1 MRPRLV
7 AVVAAGFFF
16 VAVAYNLRGSP
27 QQATAAPQA
36 PPTSGAAERQA
47 VLSKY
52 CFMCHNEK
60 LKSGG
65 LALSTLDLANL
76 SKNPEKWE
84 KVIRKLRT
92 GAMPPPKMPRPDK
105 ATAASI
111 VAGIETELDRAAL
124 ENPNPGRP
132 SLQRL
137 NRSEYSNAIR
147 DLLALEIDAASML
160 PADAAGYGFD
170 NNADALTLSPALT
183 ERYLG
188 AAAKISQMAL
198 SRPRG
203 LPTPETFF
211 VPTDRNQAV
220 RVSDELP
227 FGSRGGLA
235 VRHYFPADGEY
246 LFEMRPKE
254 SGVAGGFEGIT
265 EEQHQVEV
273 RLDDVKIWAGTIGGP
288 EFAHKKGPNAGG
300 GTEQELNKKVIE
312 GLTFHAPVK
321 AGEHLIQAYFV
332 AKTEAYVED
341 LFDPSI
347 RRENYRNPAGPPK
360 LSTLTVTGPQ
370 SGTAAVS
377 ETPSRQRILLCK
389 PQSAK
394 DETCAKKIISTLA
407 RRAYRRPVTDTDL
420 QVPLASFRSGL
431 ARAGFE
437 SGIEMALRSILVSP
451 NFLFRFEDQPPG
463 LADHAPYRISDL
475 ELASR
480 LSFFL
485 WSSIPDDEL
494 LGIAEKKNLH
504 QPEVLRQQVRRML
517 ADSRSQALVDNFAGQ
532 WLFIRNVST
541 HQPSPE
547 ILFHFDDNLRQAFE
561 EETQLFFQS
570 IIRENRSVIDLLD
583 ADYTFLNQRLAEHY
597 GIQGVRGER
606 FRRVDLPEDSPRRGL
621 LGKGSTLMAT
631 SYANRTSPVLRGKWI
646 LDNVFGAP
654 PPPPPPNV
662 PALKDERDPRKA
674 LPMREQ
680 MAAHR
685 ANPVCA
691 GCHAQ
696 MDQLGF
702 ALENFDGIGEWRD
715 IYASGA
721 RVDSAAVLPDG
732 TKFNGP
738 AELRQVLR
746 KHSDEFVT
754 TVTERLLTY
763 ALGRGLDAYDG
774 PAVRKIERDAAPDN
788 YRFES
793 LIQAIVTSVP
803 FQMRTAQVSTE

>member
-1 MRPRLV
+1 MRRRL
-7 AVVAAGFFF
+7 AVVAASCFF

-27 QQATAAPQA
+27 QQSSDTASPHVSPVAD
-36 PPTSGAAERQA
+36 RQA
-47 VLSKY
+47 VLTKY

-60 LKSGG
+60 MKSGG
-65 LALSTLDLANL
+65 LALSTLDLTNL
-76 SKNPEKWE
+76 GKNPEKWE
-84 KVIRKLRT
+84 KVVRKLRT
-92 GAMPPPKMPRPDK
+92 GAMPPGKMPRPDK
-105 ATAASI
+105 ATTETI
-111 VAGIETELDRAAL
+111 VSAIETDLDRAAL
-124 ENPNPGRP
+124 DNPNPGRP

-137 NRSEYSNAIR
+137 NRSEYRNAIR
-147 DLLALEIDAASML
+147 DLLALDIDAASML

-170 NNADALTLSPALT
+170 NNADALSLSPALT

-211 VPTDRNQAV
+211 VPTDRNQSV

-235 VRHYFPADGEY
+235 VHYYFPADGEY

-265 EEQHQVEV
+265 EEIDHVEL
-273 RLDDVKIWAGTIGGP
+273 RLDDVKVWSGTIGGP
-288 EFAHKKGPNAGG
+288 EFARKRGPKAAAGP
-300 GTEQELNKKVIE
+300 TEEEINKKVLD
-312 GLTFHAPVK
+312 GLTFHVPVK
-321 AGEHLIQAYFV
+321 AGEHLIQAYFI

-347 RRENYRNPAGPPK
+347 RRENYRNPSGPPK

-370 SGTAAVS
+370 SGTAKVS
-377 ETPSRQRILLCK
+377 ETPSRQRILLCA
-389 PQSAK
+389 PQTAK
-394 DETCAKKIISTLA
+394 DEVCAKKIIASLA
-407 RRAYRRPVTDTDL
+407 RRAYRRPLTDADL

-437 SGIEMALRSILVSP
+437 SGVEMALRSILVSP
-451 NFLFRFEDQPPG
+451 NFLFRFEDQPAG
-463 LADHAPYRISDL
+463 LADHAPYRITDL

-485 WSSIPDDEL
+485 WSTIPDDEL
-494 LGIAEKKNLH
+494 LGVAEKKTLH
-504 QPEVLRQQVRRML
+504 QPEVLQKQVHRML
-517 ADSRSQALVDNFAGQ
+517 ADARSQALVDNFAGQ
-532 WLFIRNVST
+532 WLFIRNVTT

-561 EETQLFFQS
+561 QETQLFFNS

-583 ADYTFLNQRLAEHY
+583 ANYTFLNQRLAEHY

-606 FRRVDLPEDSPRRGL
+606 FRRVELPEDSPRRGL

-631 SYANRTSPVLRGKWI
+631 SYANRTSPVVRGKWI
-646 LDNVFGAP
+646 LDNIFGAP

-662 PALKDERDPRKA
+662 PLLKEERDPRKV

-702 ALENFDGIGEWRD
+702 SLENFDGIGEWRD

-721 RVDSAAVLPDG
+721 RVDASAELPDG

-746 KHSDEFVT
+746 KRSDDFVT

-763 ALGRGLDAYDG
+763 SLGRGLDATDS
-774 PAVRKIERDAAPDN
+774 PAVRKIKREAAPDN

-793 LIQAIVTSVP
+793 LIQAIVTSTP
-803 FQMRTAQVSTE
+803 FEMRTAQVSTE